1 VPTYCGVRSPRWKY
15 VAYQTREEELYDLR
29 RDPLELVNLAGDPAH
44 RAQLAHGRASVLRL
58 CRPTPPGLELGWL
71 VEP

>member
-1 VPTYCGVRSPRWKY
+1 
-15 VAYQTREEELYDLR
+15 
-29 RDPLELVNLAGDPAH
+29 VNLAGDPAH